1 MEMDKDKIRYIMK
14 LSDRCKLEGV
24 ELPEKKECYIHKDN
38 SSFRCSTCVLFTQLN
53 KLRDEFLNFQVPEPR
68 EALDEE
74 KLRYILNERNPL
86 GIRLN
91 EQGAEAIIKVLSQ
104 KFGKVKES

>member
-1 MEMDKDKIRYIMK
+1 MDKDKIRYIMK

-53 KLRDEFLNFQVPEPR
+53 KLRDEFLNLQVPEPR
-68 EALDEE
+68 EALDVKELHLILCDLNWNCEE
-74 KLRYILNERNPL
+74 ADKAVER
-86 GIRLN
+86 IM
-91 EQGAEAIIKVLSQ
+91 A
-104 KFGKVKES
+104 KFGKVNKNDYRR